1 MSVPLATLFYGDVAV
16 EQGSD
21 ITQFGWGDLT
31 VNRNCIIK
39 STQEATGG
47 TIGALSVAG
56 GVSVA
61 LTANFNKDKSNG
73 NGNALN
79 VLYGKT
85 NLTETHIDTTLGPTT
100 ITGGNRVDILVGSA
114 SQFVTSSGNLSLI
127 SQLGT
132 LQLHGGLN
140 SPSAIDIK
148 SLNIDGGVYM
158 LSGQNGGISLIAG
171 SSGVNG
177 VTSSGNIN
185 LVANNASG
193 NFSVNSSMRNQN
205 LTFSLN
211 GGTDS
216 QVKIES
222 SGINTTLPALVIKT
236 TNTNGNIEI
245 SNAQG
250 LGSGSLQQLV
260 GSGGFTLRTNTGGSV
275 SIKSQGAGSSYEVD
289 TSTNSTN
296 QHLTVGLN
304 GNSDSSLIIKSSGT
318 NDTNNAMIIQTINT
332 RGNIIINQ
340 PDQSIG
346 KIQTKTGSGGFLVD
360 ASRGSVQMTSYGA
373 TSLYTNATIA
383 DNQDLTISVTGDTN
397 SKVNISS
404 SGKGSQA
411 VYIQTTNGTGG
422 IHVNSVGGLQ
432 LQSGDT
438 NSGVQIAT
446 ATAGV
451 PVRIGTNTSVTTILG
466 DLYVRGETSSVD
478 QQVVTIDDNIIVV
491 NNAPYGTSDGG
502 IAIKRFQ
509 AANNQGSGEV
519 VRDTSNVTGIA
530 QGGGSTSITLS
541 NSASNEDNYYNGWWL
556 KITSGTGEKQ
566 VRRIKSYEGATR
578 TATIYSTVEQNGIL
592 GNPQPVEGM
601 DFVTYPENGT
611 TYALYPCH
619 YVMSIW
625 DESENEFALVCS
637 ANNPSDPNNP
647 SFEPTISHYSNLR
660 LNNLKSNGI
669 FTQYINNALAD
680 GSTTIE
686 LSNSST
692 APVSLWTNLTIPLF
706 PKYGVY
712 MVFVKPAD
720 LSLSNRSHGIFML
733 GRVNNIS
740 TPGTVVRL
748 ISVKGT
754 MNDQLDMQWRANEY
768 PEIYFR
774 PAPGGAGGMST
785 TYKVKIITL

>member
-31 VNRNCIIK
+31 VNRNCMIK

-148 SLNIDGGVYM
+148 SLNIDGGVYL

-171 SSGVNG
+171 SSGIAG
-177 VTSSGNIN
+177 ITSSGNIN

-193 NFSVNSSMRNQN
+193 NFSVNSLQNNQN

-211 GGTDS
+211 GATDS

-236 TNTNGNIEI
+236 TNTSGNMEI

-250 LGSGSLQQLV
+250 LGSGSMQQLV
-260 GSGGFTLRTNTGGSV
+260 GSGGYTLRTNTGGNV
-275 SIKSQGAGSSYEVD
+275 NVKSQGASSSFEVD
-289 TSTNSTN
+289 SSGTN
-296 QHLTVGLN
+296 QHLTLGLN

-318 NDTNNAMIIQTINT
+318 NNTNNAMIIQTINT

-383 DNQDLTISVTGDTN
+383 DNQDLTISVTGDTH

-466 DLYVRGETSSVD
+466 DLYVRGNTSSVD

-509 AANNQGSGEV
+509 AANNDGLGEV
-519 VRDTSNVTGIA
+519 VADTSNVTGVA
-530 QGGGSTSITLS
+530 QGGTITSITL
-541 NSASNEDNYYNGWWL
+541 NNLASSENDYYNGWWV
-556 KITSGTGEKQ
+556 KITSGTGMGQ
-566 VRRIKSYEGATR
+566 VRRIKSYNGT
-578 TATIYSTVEQNGIL
+578 TKIATIYSSDEQTGIL
-592 GNPQPVEGM
+592 GDPQPVEGM
-601 DFVTYPENGT
+601 DFLTNPENGS

-637 ANNPSDPNNP
+637 ATNPSDPDNP
-647 SFEPTISHYSNLR
+647 SFQPIISHYSNLR

-669 FTQYINNALAD
+669 YTQYINDALAD
-680 GSTTIE
+680 GSITIE

-712 MVFVKPAD
+712 MVFVKPAQNN
-720 LSLSNRSHGIFML
+720 LRSHGIFML

-774 PAPGGAGGMST
+774 PAPGGGGGST
-785 TYKVKIITL
+785 TYKIKVITL

>member
-39 STQEATGG
+39 STQDATGG
-47 TIGALSVAG
+47 TVGALAVAG
-56 GVSVA
+56 GLSVA

-100 ITGGNRVDILVGSA
+100 ITGGNRVDILVGAA

-127 SQLGT
+127 SELGS
-132 LQLHGGLN
+132 LKLHGGLN
-140 SPSAIDIK
+140 SPSAIDIQ
-148 SLNIDGGVYM
+148 SLNVDGGIYA
-158 LSGQNGGISLIAG
+158 LSGQNGGISFIAG
-171 SSGVNG
+171 SSGING
-177 VTSSGNIN
+177 ITSSGNVN

-193 NFSVNSSMRNQN
+193 NFSVNSVQNNQN

-211 GGTDS
+211 GATDS
-216 QVKIES
+216 QVRIES
-222 SGINTTLPALVIKT
+222 SGNNTTLPALVIKT
-236 TNTNGNIEI
+236 TNTNGNMEI

-250 LGSGSLQQLV
+250 LGSGSIQQLV
-260 GSGGFTLRTNTGGSV
+260 GSGGFTLRTNTGGNISV
-275 SIKSQGAGSSYEVD
+275 KSQGAGSSYEVD
-289 TSTNSTN
+289 SSGTN

-318 NDTNNAMIIQTINT
+318 NATNNAMTLETVHTKGSILVT
-332 RGNIIINQ
+332 Q
-340 PDQSIG
+340 PDGSIG
-346 KIQTKTGSGGFLVD
+346 KVQVKTGSGGFITN
-360 ASRGSVQMTSYGA
+360 ASRGSIEMTTYGA
-373 TSLYTNATIA
+373 TSLYTNATVA
-383 DNQDLTISVTGDTN
+383 DNQDLTISVTGNTN
-397 SKVNISS
+397 SKVNIAS
-404 SGKGSQA
+404 SGTGQQA

-432 LQSGDT
+432 LQSNDT

-451 PVRIGTNTSVTTILG
+451 PIRIGTTTSVTTILG
-466 DLYVRGETSSVD
+466 DLYVRGNTSSVD

-502 IAIKRFQ
+502 MAIKRFQ
-509 AANNQGSGEV
+509 ESNDLGSGEV
-519 VRDTSNVTGIA
+519 VADTSTAAGIA
-530 QGGGSTSITLS
+530 QGGTITSVTLS
-541 NSASNEDNYYNGWWL
+541 NLASIENDYYNGWWV
-556 KITSGTGEKQ
+556 KITSGTGMNQ
-566 VRRIKSYEGATR
+566 VRKIKSYNGSTKVAE
-578 TATIYSTVEQNGIL
+578 IYTSSEQTGIL
-592 GNPQPVEGM
+592 GNPQPIEGM
-601 DFVTYPENGT
+601 DFSTIPDST
-611 TYALYPCH
+611 STYALYPCH

-637 ANNPSDPNNP
+637 ATNPSDPENP
-647 SFEPTISHYSNLR
+647 SFQPTISHYSNLR
-660 LNNLKSNGI
+660 LNNMRSNGI
-669 FTQYINNALAD
+669 YTQMINDALAD
-680 GSTTIE
+680 GSIIIQLT
-686 LSNSST
+686 NSST
-692 APVSLWTNLTIPLF
+692 APVSIWTNLTLPLF
-706 PKYGVY
+706 PNYGIYIVL
-712 MVFVKPAD
+712 VKPAQVT
-720 LSLSNRSHGIFML
+720 NRSHGIFML
-733 GRVNNIS
+733 GRVNNTS

-754 MNDQLDMQWRANEY
+754 MNDQLDVQWRANEY

-774 PAPGGAGGMST
+774 PAPGGGGST
-785 TYKVKIITL
+785 TYKVKIMTL